1 MSKEATYINQNT
13 DHNRTYPLTWLLS
26 NLFYFLTPLVGS
38 LKKFSLLQKSRKKL
52 NSSTK
57 PLSSSLFISFIILTY
72 NACIE
77 LLVTSISRKS
87 NHKLVLH
94 TDSSVLRKSVKPH
107 HIFRTSHGTSLPRL
121 PAKPESIVVDW
132 SALGSNCYTISLLQT
147 SGLHFSSLLRHFLKQ
162 LCSCSS

>member
-77 LLVTSISRKS
+77 LLVTFISRKS
-87 NHKLVLH
+87 NRKLVLH

-147 SGLHFSSLLRHFLKQ
+147 SGLNFSSLLRHFLKQ